1 MANKN
6 MSKTVALAVAA
17 IAVAGL
23 QVSFGAQAQ
32 SDWRPD
38 KPVEIVV
45 PTGAGGTNDQMARLV
60 QQVLQAQKLI
70 TVPALVINKSGGN
83 QSLAVVYV
91 NQHKADPHFL
101 LYSTATLFT
110 NEIVGLTKQRYT
122 ELSPVALLLVD
133 YTVISVKVDSPI
145 KNMRDMVAR
154 LKANPDSIAFGL
166 VSRGG
171 PNHLAVAQA
180 IKAAGIDPKT
190 LKLVVFKT
198 NAESLTSV
206 VGGHIHATVS
216 SVSAA
221 LPQIEAGNMRILGI
235 AAPQRQPGKLAQVPT
250 MREEGM
256 NATGIPNWRGILAA
270 PGVTADQVAFWGGA
284 LSKVVVTEE
293 WKQQL
298 DKNNVASEFIT
309 GAAFSKWLADAYQ
322 DTRLVM
328 GDLGLAK

>member
-1 MANKN
+1 MANKK
-6 MSKTVALAVAA
+6 MSKTMVLATAVITA
-17 IAVAGL
+17 IGL
-23 QVSFGAQAQ
+23 QFSLGAQAQ

-91 NQHKADPHFL
+91 NQHKADPHYL
-101 LYSTATLFT
+101 LYSTATVFT
-110 NEIVGLTKQRYT
+110 NEIAGLTKQRYT

-145 KNMRDMVAR
+145 RSMRDMVAR
-154 LKANPDSIAFGL
+154 LKANPDSLAFGL

-171 PNHLAVAQA
+171 PNHLAAAQA
-180 IKAAGIDPKT
+180 MKAAGLDPKA
-190 LKLVVFKT
+190 LKFVVFKT
-198 NAESLTSV
+198 NAESMTAV
-206 VGGHIHATVS
+206 VGGHTHATVS

-221 LPQIEAGNMRILGI
+221 LPQAEAGNTRIIGI

-256 NATGIPNWRGILAA
+256 PATGIPNWRGILAA
-270 PGVTADQVAFWGGA
+270 PGVTAGQVAFWGNA
-284 LSKVVVTEE
+284 LSKVVATEE
-293 WKQQL
+293 WKEQL
-298 DKNNVASEFIT
+298 ERNNVASEFT
-309 GAAFSKWLADAYQ
+309 AGAAFGKWLAEAYQ